1 MPAPSFAMH
10 LGCTTAQAGNDLASA
25 LSTASRGIVRAACR
39 PALVAIFLISPH
51 PNLGGGRAVGL
62 GAALACAILA
72 SSKSK
77 ATGGT
82 QYHLSV
88 LACLGHLYHGLAS
101 RIQELQTP
109 LQETADAALKTATAA
124 SVAACT
130 TLKSVGSAPVVV
142 EAGEKAK
149 AIGALATTTAS
160 DAAATCVTAA
170 SQAAEVAASAAH
182 TAVTTLASA
191 VDSSRPLATT
201 VRATMGGAVLA
212 ASSFAKTSFA
222 ACTTSA
228 SALKALIG
236 PTEVAATALLCV
248 SAVTMK
254 RSRELRKSR
263 DEMIM
268 RIAAAE
274 AALNATRP
282 EITLLKTRL
291 VTAES
296 ASNKVSVHA
305 CTLHALPLLRERS
318 RCTRARLH
326 ASSP

>member
-1 MPAPSFAMH
+1 MPR
-10 LGCTTAQAGNDLASA
+10 LTTGSGRRRLAQYKVG
-25 LSTASRGIVRAACR
+25 RGSIAA
-39 PALVAIFLISPH
+39 
-51 PNLGGGRAVGL
+51 
-62 GAALACAILA
+62 AAL
-72 SSKSK
+72 
-77 ATGGT
+77 
-82 QYHLSV
+82 
-88 LACLGHLYHGLAS
+88 
-101 RIQELQTP
+101 
-109 LQETADAALKTATAA
+109 TADASDADA
-124 SVAACT
+124 
-130 TLKSVGSAPVVV
+130 
-142 EAGEKAK
+142 
-149 AIGALATTTAS
+149 TAS

-222 ACTTSA
+222 ACATSA

-248 SAVTMK
+248 SAITMK

-268 RIAAAE
+268 RLAAAE

-305 CTLHALPLLRERS
+305 CILHSPPSAVKEARA
-318 RCTRARLH
+318 RARLPV
-326 ASSP
+326 SSP

>member
-1 MPAPSFAMH
+1 MH
-10 LGCTTAQAGNDLASA
+10 
-25 LSTASRGIVRAACR
+25 
-39 PALVAIFLISPH
+39 
-51 PNLGGGRAVGL
+51 
-62 GAALACAILA
+62 
-72 SSKSK
+72 
-77 ATGGT
+77 
-82 QYHLSV
+82 
-88 LACLGHLYHGLAS
+88 
-101 RIQELQTP
+101 
-109 LQETADAALKTATAA
+109 
-124 SVAACT
+124 

-191 VDSSRPLATT
+191 VDSRSSTGDDGARDNGRRGSRGLP
-201 VRATMGGAVLA
+201 
-212 ASSFAKTSFA
+212 FAKTSFA

-268 RIAAAE
+268 RLAAAE

-305 CTLHALPLLRERS
+305 CILHALPSVKEEMHARKAAREQPLMRRRRRS
-318 RCTRARLH
+318 T
-326 ASSP
+326 